1 MPNMCSAAV
10 LKIVTIASVSN
21 TTIASMADLTISRS
35 ALPTRTARGC
45 AGLEVAPVRL
55 HQALLLNRELALF
68 LVQVDE
74 DADLRAK
81 DVRWNGLKR

>member
-1 MPNMCSAAV
+1 
-10 LKIVTIASVSN
+10 
-21 TTIASMADLTISRS
+21 MADLTISEKRAS
-35 ALPTRTARGC
+35 DSYSSRMCRVSSRA
-45 AGLEVAPVRL
+45 VRL

-81 DVRWNGLKR
+81 DVRLERLEEIVPAPTAYPRRRIPPPC